1 MKDELF
7 QQLAA
12 SLKEGGA
19 ILRGDLSPY
28 ADPQQSGFE
37 QRAARGNPADLAEIL
52 STVPDAPPTPG
63 DERD

>member
-1 MKDELF
+1 MKDDLF
-7 QQLAA
+7 QQLAV

-37 QRAARGNPADLAEIL
+37 QRAARGKMEDLAEIL
-52 STVPDAPPTPG
+52 AKVPDAPPAPG
-63 DERD
+63 DECD